1 MKKWLFMVICSL
13 ILLLPLKGFA
23 HSYVSE
29 SSPADGETVME
40 AVDELHLLFNGGIE
54 PFSTVTVKK
63 DGEEIET
70 GEIIIDSPSMY
81 VEMSESLTAGT
92 YEVEWQAIGSDTH
105 LTEGQY
111 SFTVDESVN
120 ASPEDEE
127 PAEERQIIDD
137 VETEET
143 VSENEQAEE
152 SNAAENTDANE
163 ENTLLMIGALAL
175 ITMIIIGVIVLRG
188 RKK

>member
-1 MKKWLFMVICSL
+1 MKKWMFMVICSL

-40 AVDELHLLFNGGIE
+40 AVDELHLLFSGGIE

-111 SFTVDESVN
+111 SFNVDESVN
-120 ASPEDEE
+120 AS

-137 VETEET
+137 VESEET

-163 ENTLLMIGALAL
+163 ENALLMIGALAL